1 MTSAG
6 SQAVEQIA
14 QYLCKPGV
22 AARFFS
28 FAEIAEQ
35 CDNTNEMFGQDSSSN
50 HRKIGHGIDVIVLE
64 IREVLHLAQDCGR
77 ATQVLTAQA
86 FLGDLKAIQAFKD
99 LALSRSPF
107 ALKVVALLK
116 KLLTLAAQVEV
127 LVTESAELTAQLSA
141 PQFDDV
147 ATQLTNELLLGT
159 IHRNAPPVIALSER
173 GEQSDSSRSERSCM
187 K

>member
-6 SQAVEQIA
+6 SQAVEQVA
-14 QYLCKPGV
+14 RSLCMPGGG
-22 AARFFS
+22 ARFWTFVE
-28 FAEIAEQ
+28 AVEQ
-35 CDNTNEMFGQDSSSN
+35 CDNLIEMIGPGSSSN

-64 IREVLHLAQDCGR
+64 IREVLHLAQDCGG
-77 ATQVLTAQA
+77 ATELLTVQA
-86 FLGDLKAIQAFKD
+86 FLGDLKAIQAFKN
-99 LALSRSPF
+99 LALSGSPF
-107 ALKVVALLK
+107 VLKVVALLK
-116 KLLTLAAQVEV
+116 KLLTLATQVEV

-173 GEQSDSSRSERSCM
+173 GEQSDSIRSERSCM